1 MEAVLL
7 KEWSK
12 PREDL
17 ELDDLKVKFSKDK
30 SCVSPVSDYFH

>member
-1 MEAVLL
+1 LREQKRQEAVWL

-17 ELDDLKVKFSKDK
+17 ELDDLKVRERI
-30 SCVSPVSDYFH
+30 

>member
-1 MEAVLL
+1 MEALLL

-17 ELDDLKVKFSKDK
+17 ELDDLKVLMTSLAIIWRKI
-30 SCVSPVSDYFH
+30 